1 MTRWL
6 DGAVRITCAYQ
17 NTRQQRRARR
27 PGGPARAGGAIAGD
41 RQAARP
47 IAGPGDDLRLQ
58 YLRRVTY
65 RPAPR
70 DLRASDY
77 DRDRVITLLAEAAGD
92 GRLTPDEHSE
102 RVGRAHQ
109 ARTLGELA
117 GLTTDLV
124 GPDAQPIKLDG
135 RRAVTGIFGRD
146 SRQGR
151 WVVPDSLPVVA
162 IFGEVELDL
171 REALLQSG
179 RIVVY
184 ATLIGGTIHLIV
196 PDGVSVQTSGTAVL
210 VRKINR
216 TVRQPGSRWSPAVQ
230 HGAGRGQSDAPQP
243 VVDVRT
249 VGFGGTIKVTS
260 PKRPRRLGG
269 LRRDS

>member
-1 MTRWL
+1 
-6 DGAVRITCAYQ
+6 
-17 NTRQQRRARR
+17 
-27 PGGPARAGGAIAGD
+27 
-41 RQAARP
+41 
-47 IAGPGDDLRLQ
+47 
-58 YLRRVTY
+58 VTY

-70 DLRASDY
+70 DLRASDF
-77 DRDRVITLLAEAAGD
+77 DRDRVIKLLAESAAD
-92 GRLTPDEHSE
+92 GRLTSDEHAE
-102 RVGRAHQ
+102 RVERAYQ

-117 GLTTDLV
+117 ALTADLV
-124 GPDAQPIKLDG
+124 GQDAQPIKLDA

-146 SRQGR
+146 NRNGR

-184 ATLIGGTIHLIV
+184 ATLIAGTIHLLV
-196 PDGVSVQTSGTAVL
+196 PDGVSVEITGTAVL
-210 VRKINR
+210 TRRVSR
-216 TVRQPGSRWSPAVQ
+216 TVREPGERGTASLRTGPVQPGT
-230 HGAGRGQSDAPQP
+230 GQP
-243 VVDVRT
+243 VVEVRT

-269 LRRDS
+269 LRRGTLPRG

>member
-1 MTRWL
+1 VAGA
-6 DGAVRITCAYQ
+6 DGSARGEPPACLA
-17 NTRQQRRARR
+17 ARR
-27 PGGPARAGGAIAGD
+27 QSSARAIAG
-41 RQAARP
+41 P
-47 IAGPGDDLRLQ
+47 AGDLRLQ

-77 DRDRVITLLAEAAGD
+77 DRDRVITLLAQAAGD
-92 GRLTPDEHSE
+92 GRLTPDELSE
-102 RVGRAHQ
+102 RVERAHQ

-124 GPDAQPIKLDG
+124 GPDAQPIRLDG
-135 RRAVTGIFGRD
+135 RRAVTGIFSRD
-146 SRQGR
+146 SREGR
-151 WVVPDSLPVVA
+151 WVVPESLPVVA

-184 ATLIGGTIHLIV
+184 ATLIAGTIHLIV
-196 PDGVSVQTSGTAVL
+196 PDGVSVETSGSGVF

-216 TVRQPGSRWSPAVQ
+216 TVRQPGPRRSPAGQYAVGQ
-230 HGAGRGQSDAPQP
+230 GQSATPQP

-269 LRRDS
+269 LRRDA